1 MRLAL
6 ALPILALLP
15 AAALAQV
22 NVMIEGEVRPGVY
35 GRVRIGETP
44 PPVVY
49 ARPVTIIQPR
59 VVETRVVET
68 QVIERTQPRPVETV
82 RPRAAAPAA
91 PAQPAQP
98 VYLHVPPGHAKDW
111 KKHCRKYDACSQPV
125 YFVRSSEYE
134 KPKKPKKPKKDKD

>member
-1 MRLAL
+1 MRSFL

-15 AAALAQV
+15 AAALAQY
-22 NVMIEGEVRPGVY
+22 NVVIEGEVRPGVY
-35 GRVRIGETP
+35 GRVRIGESP

-49 ARPVTIIQPR
+49 AQPVTIVRPR

-68 QVIERTQPRPVETV
+68 RVIERTQPRAVEPV
-82 RPRAAAPAA
+82 RPRAEPL
-91 PAQPAQP
+91 QP

-111 KKHCRKYDACSQPV
+111 KKHCRKYDACAQPV

-134 KPKKPKKPKKDKD
+134 KPKKAKKPKKPKKDDD